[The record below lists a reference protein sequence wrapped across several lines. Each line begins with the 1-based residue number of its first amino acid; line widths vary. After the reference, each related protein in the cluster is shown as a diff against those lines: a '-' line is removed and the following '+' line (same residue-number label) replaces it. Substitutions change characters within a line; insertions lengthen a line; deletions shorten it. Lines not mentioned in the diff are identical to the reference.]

1 MTDALVLDRIE
12 KLTQAVQQ
20 LSASMGTRLT
30 RTQLRN
36 RLGVSDNTL
45 RKREAIPGFPPRDSF
60 GRFLLSDVIAWESRH
75 PQKIPKN

>member
-45 RKREAIPGFPPRDSF
+45 RKREVLPGFPPRDSF

-75 PQKIPKN
+75 PQKIPRN